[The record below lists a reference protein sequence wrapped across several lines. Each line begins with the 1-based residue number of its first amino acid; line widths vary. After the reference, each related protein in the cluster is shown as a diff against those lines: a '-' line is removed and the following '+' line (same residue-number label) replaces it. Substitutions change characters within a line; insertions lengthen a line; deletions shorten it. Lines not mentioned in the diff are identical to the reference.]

1 VISRVGILALQ
12 GGFAAHARA
21 LSRLGAD
28 SREVRAPAD
37 LNGIHALM
45 LPGGESTTMSL
56 LLEGSGLR
64 QPLTKLIQSGLPV
77 LGTCA
82 GAIMLAR
89 ELRHDDGS
97 VRVKTLGLLDGVIDR
112 NAYGRQVNS
121 FEAELAV
128 DWAALGIEDGRRQF
142 HGVFIRAPQIA
153 DYGEGVQPVA
163 YLGSE
168 VVAVRQGNIVA
179 ATFHPELSGD
189 ERLHAAV
196 LGMIY

>member
-12 GGFAAHARA
+12 GDFAAHARA

-128 DWAALGIEDGRRQF
+128 DWAALGTEDGRRQF